1 ERILM
6 LSHIDAQEQI
16 EDLRK
21 RLSRRD
27 PEAPAAAGAAACR
40 PLRRRPAAAR
50 ARRRPAGRQRCA
62 LLGGGAA
69 VWHDVGP
76 YAAGRTPPVARTAA
90 AGLRRPRLCACV
102 YTRSRTASVAP
113 TSGRALEAQSVHPR
127 GRECC
132 RRGAVSV
139 SV

>member
-1 ERILM
+1 CFCAPIVFQSRACLCRPELFFQMSGDWCRASPQERILM

-21 RLSRRD
+21 RLSRSL
-27 PEAPAAAGAAACR
+27 GACR

-76 YAAGRTPPVARTAA
+76 YAAGRTPPVARTA
-90 AGLRRPRLCACV
+90 
-102 YTRSRTASVAP
+102 
-113 TSGRALEAQSVHPR
+113 
-127 GRECC
+127 
-132 RRGAVSV
+132 RGAVSV